1 MSPLAY
7 LALGLVRLYQ
17 LVLSPLLPSSCRYQ
31 PTCSAYAIEA
41 IRLHGALR
49 GGWMALKRI
58 GRCNPWGGHGYDPVP
73 RQDTCCGAHDANRD
87 ETDHHDDR
95 HP

>member
-17 LVLSPLLPSSCRYQ
+17 VAISPLLPSSCRYQ
-31 PTCSAYAIEA
+31 PTCSEYALEA
-41 IRLHGALR
+41 VRRHGGLV

-73 RQDTCCGAHDANRD
+73 GDDHCCGTTDNNRD
-87 ETDHHDDR
+87 EMDQHDDR